1 MKKNLDNFLLEDWTP
16 TLVEQALMNGDFKQ
30 ILYETTND
38 SFEDISNDFLEIQDF
53 DTAMYEIKDEI
64 DGMVTDIN

>member
-16 TLVEQALMNGDFKQ
+16 TPVEQALMNGDFKQ